1 MAMIQMST
9 MPLYLNAAAANTDNL
24 QRMKLVITQSIACF
38 FSNKAFEK
46 PVESAL
52 GETVQAYG

>member
-1 MAMIQMST
+1 MAMIQMTT
-9 MPLYLNAAAANTDNL
+9 MPFYLNAAAATNDRL
-24 QRMKLVITQSIACF
+24 QRMKLVITQSVACF

-52 GETVQAYG
+52 GETL